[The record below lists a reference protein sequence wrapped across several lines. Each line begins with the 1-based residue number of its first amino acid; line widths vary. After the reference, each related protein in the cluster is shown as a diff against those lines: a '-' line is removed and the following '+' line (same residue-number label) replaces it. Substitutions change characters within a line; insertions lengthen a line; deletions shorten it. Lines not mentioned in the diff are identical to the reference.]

1 MTPASKP
8 ARRSGPSSGLGEGNG
23 RPEHRWP
30 VVSSVIVALTLY
42 VLLPSSFLPALRY
55 SVVAVCVALL
65 VPLVFINPVRLKTQT
80 RWSRWLS
87 ISLTAVLALANTV
100 ALVQLVIQLVQ
111 AKSDEDGTLLL
122 AAAQVWGTHIIVY
135 ALIYWEMDRGG
146 PVIRTMAPRKDIPLA
161 DIRFPQ
167 DEDHDAIDEVAAGS
181 SAKSNW
187 TAGFIDYLY
196 FSASNTMAFS
206 PPDAMPLTA
215 RAKALVGLQALGGFV
230 ILVLVIARAV
240 SLLG

>member
-1 MTPASKP
+1 MPRNIAE
-8 ARRSGPSSGLGEGNG
+8 GEG
-23 RPEHRWP
+23 RAEHRWP
-30 VVSSVIVALTLY
+30 AVASIVVALVLY
-42 VLLPSSFLPALRY
+42 ALLPSSFLPIVRY
-55 SVVAVCVALL
+55 SVIAVCVALL
-65 VPLVFINPVRLKTQT
+65 IPMLIINPVRMRTQT
-80 RWSRWLS
+80 PVSRWLS
-87 ISLTAVLALANTV
+87 VGLTVLLAIANHV
-100 ALVQLVIQLVQ
+100 ALGQLVVQLVS

-122 AAAQVWGTHIIVY
+122 AAAQVWATHIIVY

-146 PVIRTMAPRKDIPLA
+146 PVIRTVVPRKDLPDA
-161 DIRFPQ
+161 DVRFPQ
-167 DEDHDAIDEVAAGS
+167 DEDADAVVEVARGS

-187 TAGFIDYLY
+187 TAGFVDYLY

-215 RAKALVGLQALGGFV
+215 RAKILVGLQALGAFV

>member
-1 MTPASKP
+1 MSKNI
-8 ARRSGPSSGLGEGNG
+8 AEGEG

-30 VVSSVIVALTLY
+30 AVASILVALTLY
-42 VLLPSSFLPALRY
+42 ALLPSSFLPVLRY
-55 SVVAVCVALL
+55 SVVAVCLALL
-65 VPLVFINPVRLKTQT
+65 VPMVVVNPVRMRTQT
-80 RWSRWLS
+80 PWSRWLA
-87 ISLTAVLALANTV
+87 IGLTVLLALANTI
-100 ALVQLVIQLVQ
+100 ALAQLVVQLVV

-122 AAAQVWGTHIIVY
+122 AAAQVWATHVIVF

-146 PVIRTMAPRKDIPLA
+146 PVIRTLAARKDLPDA

-167 DEDHDAIDEVAAGS
+167 DEDHDAVIEVARGS
-181 SAKSNW
+181 STTSNW
-187 TAGFIDYLY
+187 TAGFVDYLY

-215 RAKALVGLQALGGFV
+215 RAKILVGLQALGAFV

>member
-1 MTPASKP
+1 MAPTSKP
-8 ARRSGPSSGLGEGNG
+8 STAKDVAEGAG
-23 RPEHRWP
+23 RAEHRWP
-30 VVSSVIVALTLY
+30 AVAAIIVALALY
-42 VLLPSSFLPALRY
+42 ALLPSSFLPIVRY
-55 SVVAVCVALL
+55 SVVGLCLLLL
-65 VPLVFINPVRLKTQT
+65 VPAIIINPVRLKTET
-80 RWSRWLS
+80 LWSRWLS
-87 ISLTAVLALANTV
+87 IGLTVLLALANTV
-100 ALVQLVIQLVQ
+100 ALVQLIIQLVQ
-111 AKSDEDGTLLL
+111 AKSDQDGTLLL
-122 AAAQVWGTHIIVY
+122 AAAQVWATHVIVY

-146 PVIRTMAPRKDIPLA
+146 PVVRTTAKRADLPDA

-167 DEDHDAIDEVAAGS
+167 DEDADTVIEVARGS
-181 SAKSNW
+181 SIKSNW

-215 RAKALVGLQALGGFV
+215 RAKILVGLQALGGFV